1 MWRLI
6 RRLKR
11 RISTGKH
18 PPKRSGVTILETIQK
33 SAAWLERQ
41 GVPSARLQAE
51 CLLAHALGLK
61 RLQLYLKFDQVVPE
75 PALEQMRM
83 LLRRRAA
90 REPLQHLMG
99 TTAFADFELL
109 TTPQALIPRPETELL
124 LEHASR
130 WLKNRLAEA
139 GSPAEPALLDWGT
152 GSGCLAIGL
161 AREFSTA
168 HVTAVDVSA
177 DALSL
182 ARQNA
187 EKNGVANRIQFVL
200 GDGFAALPP
209 EARFDLV
216 VANPPYIPSAE
227 IQQLEPEVRDYDPRL
242 ALDGGPDGL
251 DFYRRLA
258 GEGLLRL
265 ADGGALWLELGHG
278 QAAQVC
284 QIFEG
289 NGWRVIALELD
300 YQCIERVLGVCPAT
314 KG

>member
-1 MWRLI
+1 MLRRI
-6 RRLKR
+6 RRPKKPAQ
-11 RISTGKH
+11 IGKH
-18 PPKRSGVTILETIQK
+18 LDKRSVVTILETIQK
-33 SAAWLERQ
+33 SAAWLERH
-41 GVPSARLQAE
+41 GVPSPRLQAE

-61 RLQLYLKFDQVVPE
+61 RLELYLKFDQVVPE

-90 REPLQHLMG
+90 REPLQHLVG

-130 WLKNRLAEA
+130 WLKERLAEPGA
-139 GSPAEPALLDWGT
+139 PAQPVLLDWGT

-161 AREFSTA
+161 ARQFPA
-168 HVTAVDVSA
+168 ALVTAVDISSE
-177 DALSL
+177 ALSL

-187 EKNGVANRIQFVL
+187 DKNGVSDRIHFLL
-200 GDGFAALPP
+200 GDGFAALPS

-227 IQQLEPEVRDYDPRL
+227 IQQLEPEVRDHDPRL

-258 GEGLLRL
+258 GEGLRRL
-265 ADGGALWLELGHG
+265 TDGGSLWLELGHG

-284 QIFEG
+284 QIFESS
-289 NGWRVIALELD
+289 GWRVIALELD
-300 YQCIERVLGVCPAT
+300 YQRIERVLGVWPAT